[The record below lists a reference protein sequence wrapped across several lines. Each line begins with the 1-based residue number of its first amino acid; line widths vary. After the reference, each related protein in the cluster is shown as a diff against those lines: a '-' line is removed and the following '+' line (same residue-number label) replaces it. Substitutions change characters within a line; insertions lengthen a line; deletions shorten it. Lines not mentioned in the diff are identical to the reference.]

1 MNTQERISKIFDES
15 INLKNRVKA
24 DCLDE
29 IMRGFEL
36 INETLASGNKLLIFG
51 NGGSAADAQH
61 FACEIVGRCV
71 SESPARPAISLN
83 ADSTILTAASNDYG
97 FESVFARQI
106 EAHAKQGDLVIGIT
120 TSGNSPNI
128 CLAFETARKKGVRS
142 LGLLGNDGGKALEM
156 VDHAVV
162 VPS

>member
-1 MNTQERISKIFDES
+1 MSKIFDES

-83 ADSTILTAASNDYG
+83 ADSTIL
-97 FESVFARQI
+97 
-106 EAHAKQGDLVIGIT
+106 
-120 TSGNSPNI
+120 
-128 CLAFETARKKGVRS
+128 
-142 LGLLGNDGGKALEM
+142 
-156 VDHAVV
+156 
-162 VPS
+162 